1 MPLDHAHGSDRSS
14 VSALCSRRLLALVVC
29 AFFLASPLIAI
40 IPSASSDPSPGIN
53 PDMTRTLSW
62 NFSNPA
68 NYLTSNAL
76 VSGGCGKL
84 QYNNETVLEN
94 TQAAYAQGV
103 RRDNVDISTVR
114 DSVILNQS
122 NRTVYSVTI
131 QPGFS
136 TGMDTYLRQD
146 QANTNYGNSNTINFD
161 CRNTRQQRPI
171 LEFDL
176 STIPADAVVRN
187 ATLFLSLTNG
197 RGNDFQFNIYALN
210 TSWVETQATWSV
222 ASTGNP
228 WTLGGS
234 YNSFSF
240 YRGVMDNS
248 IGWHSFDIT
257 RLVDLWLG
265 GGLQNYGMILVP
277 DNGDNT
283 NCLKN
288 LVSSDELFSVTER
301 PKLVVNYT
309 RPSLAGTYESRA
321 IGPGTNSLF
330 TLASCWNTTYSGLTD
345 DFNGSSLL
353 PNWSWNNKPVAGG
366 AGYDV
371 GVTRSGWLHI
381 TGEGNRNLGS
391 TTIGANYLYENVT
404 GSFRSRTM
412 VNTSFSANT
421 MGAGI
426 LLVDD
431 DMNWASFCLYG
442 TRANATLIVQVTEFG
457 VTTTIAS
464 LAWSNDTDAHLGL
477 DRVNN
482 TIWFNYS
489 NDGVTWNLLTSYA
502 PPLPFSKRMMLGVC
516 VYSGNS
522 PANPVADFDFFRVLP
537 VGNPVSM
544 EVSARLGNSTSL
556 TDPSWEAWGAPL
568 PLNMSSVLGRTAMY
582 IQYRVALSTV
592 VDWVSPQFSGFQCHY
607 ERYSSDGA
615 IFTQDQAVSH
625 LKRWLTITTTEQL
638 LGGTISYSYSV
649 DHGVTWTP
657 ILPGSNS
664 IADTAPFMMVR
675 AAIHTPDTLSS
686 PKVDMIVAQYAVAPS
701 SFYMVTPA
709 SVVAGEQFSF
719 TLESKDESNS
729 TIQHWTGNVD
739 LRAMDESGAS
749 QATSDLAIKSA
760 WISFMGSVIVTN
772 EVYTVAETIR
782 IMASAD
788 GAYGLSEP
796 IVVLPAMLAA
806 VNITPS
812 VTTVPEFSDQ
822 HYMAM
827 GYDVYGNPI
836 QDLICDWTASPDIGT
851 LNTTTGTYVSLATG
865 AGRHE
870 GYLTA
875 TNSSISGMLFI
886 RVVPPMYP
894 PVFTKSIPDQVK
906 DEDFGTWTLNIST
919 FVSDVEDKW
928 IDMRWYTTNESLI
941 SVVGENKTGDMEID
955 FATKKDLWGTDVLQ
969 LVVVDSD
976 GMSSSTTITIIIN
989 PINDAPTIDRISPL
1003 VVKHDVDYAYDF
1015 RYYVHDVDTPYENLS
1030 LRVDEASALYTSVR
1044 WLTIVFNYP
1053 LALNGTT
1060 QYVIV
1065 TVSDGELS
1073 ASTVVIVTVTN
1084 DNVPDSQRLPDLT
1097 LNQGESRLG
1106 YFDLDKYFTDKD
1118 GDVLYYATGNQHV
1131 RVEIQSNHT
1140 VDFYAPRNWWG
1151 QEYVIFIATDPLGA
1165 RAEEAMSVTVLH
1177 VNQPPTISGVPDL
1190 SVRFED
1196 RYDFDLSPY
1205 VSDPDNPIDTLSIT
1219 TNDTH
1224 IAVMGAT
1231 ISLFYPQ
1238 SMNGSR
1244 MPVMITVSD
1253 GALTDSLTIHVTVC
1267 DDYPPYV
1274 RAPPNSPPDHSFLE
1288 DAETPYPVLASL
1300 ENFFGDNA
1308 GSDVLTFYAF
1318 TSSPNVTATAVQIVP
1333 ANWSITFD
1341 ADPDY
1346 NGNSNLTI
1354 RAMDP
1359 DGGIAEC
1366 TVSLEVIP
1374 VPDAPKLKILPRN
1387 RTIYEGTQIAID
1399 LSRNVTDP
1407 DIEDTQ
1413 FVFQAISEY
1422 VPSYIKMTGSVLVLE
1437 FKDFLGSAEKSRTF
1451 NVTIR
1456 VTDPSGLQDSDVLTI
1471 TVVKAPKEK
1480 VAENPWLYVGM
1491 IAMGGTTFGLFMVA
1505 LRRRK
1510 KPFVV
1515 RDMMLIHND
1524 GFLISRLA
1532 HPGEGEIDQDI
1543 LSGMLTAVLNFVE
1556 DSMGTGAESLKTFGF
1571 KEYQVVV
1578 SRGQK
1583 VFAAVVYEGDM
1594 PDEID
1599 RPMKEFI
1606 HTVERVYRKKLANW
1620 TGDIET
1626 DFTGVEVL
1634 IQAFVKENSR
1644 HHKAG
1649 RGEGIWKTRLGR
1661 ADARPKKVTVN
1672 NITQEKVDRREAM
1685 VEQEKGK

>member
-1 MPLDHAHGSDRSS
+1 MPLDHAHVLDRPPA
-14 VSALCSRRLLALVVC
+14 SAVTLKRLLAATVCVFLVS
-29 AFFLASPLIAI
+29 SPLVALIPTAIA
-40 IPSASSDPSPGIN
+40 DPFPGTN

-171 LEFDL
+171 LEFDV

-197 RGNDFQFNIYALN
+197 RGNNFQFNIYALN

-265 GGLQNYGMILVP
+265 GSLQNYGMILVP
-277 DNGDNT
+277 DNGDST

-330 TLASCWNTTYSGLTD
+330 TLASWWNTTYSSLTD
-345 DFNGSSLL
+345 EFKASSLL

-371 GVTRSGWLHI
+371 GVTHSGWLHI
-381 TGEGNRNLGS
+381 KGEGNRNLSS
-391 TTIGANYLYENVT
+391 TNIGANYLYRNVT

-412 VNTSFSANT
+412 VNTSFSANA

-431 DMNWASFCLYG
+431 NMNWASFCLNG
-442 TRANATLIVQVTEFG
+442 TGANATLIVRATEFG

-464 LAWSNDTDAHLGL
+464 LAWSNDTDVHLGL
-477 DRVNN
+477 DRVNS

-489 NDGVTWNLLTSYA
+489 NDGVTWNLLTSYT
-502 PPLPFSKRMMLGVC
+502 PTLPFSKRMMLGVC
-516 VYSGNS
+516 VYSGTS
-522 PANPVADFDFFRVLP
+522 SANPVADFDFFRVMP
-537 VGNPVSM
+537 VGNPMSM
-544 EVSARLGNSTSL
+544 QVSARLGNSTSL

-568 PLNMSSVLGRTAMY
+568 PSNMSSVLGSTAMY
-582 IQYRVALSTV
+582 IQYRVALLTV

-607 ERYSSDGA
+607 ERYSGDGA

-664 IADTAPFMMVR
+664 ITDTAPFMMVR

-686 PKVDMIVAQYAVAPS
+686 PKVDRIVAQYAVAPS

-719 TLESKDESNS
+719 TLESKDESNN

-749 QATSDLAIKSA
+749 PATSDLAIKSA
-760 WISFMGSVIVTN
+760 WISLMGSVIVTN
-772 EVYTVAETIR
+772 EIYTVAETIR

-788 GAYGLSEP
+788 GGYGLSEP
-796 IVVLPAMLAA
+796 IVVLSAALAA

-812 VTTVPEFSDQ
+812 ATTVPEFSDQ

-827 GYDVYGNPI
+827 GYDVYWNPI
-836 QDLICDWTASPDIGT
+836 LDLICDWTASPDIGT
-851 LNTTTGTYVSLATG
+851 LNTTTGTYVNLATG

-870 GYLTA
+870 GFLTA
-875 TNSSISGMLFI
+875 TNSSITGMLLI
-886 RVVPPMYP
+886 SVVPPMYP
-894 PVFTKSIPDQVK
+894 PVFTNSIPNQVK

-919 FVSDVEDKW
+919 FVSDVEDSW
-928 IDMRWYTTNESLI
+928 TEMRWYTTNESLI
-941 SVVGENKTGDMEID
+941 SVVGENITGNMEID

-976 GMSSSTTITIIIN
+976 GMRASTTITIIIN

-1003 VVKHDVDYAYDF
+1003 VVKHDVDLAYDF

-1030 LRVDEASALYTSVR
+1030 LRVDEASASYTSVR

-1073 ASTVVIVTVTN
+1073 ASTVVIVTVTD
-1084 DNVPDSQRLPDLT
+1084 DNVPESQRLPDLT

-1106 YFDLDKYFTDKD
+1106 YFDLDNYFTDKD

-1131 RVEIQSNHT
+1131 SVAIQSDHT
-1140 VDFYAPRNWWG
+1140 VDFYAPLNWWG

-1190 SVRFED
+1190 RVRFEA

-1238 SMNGSR
+1238 SMNGLSI
-1244 MPVMITVSD
+1244 PVMITVSD
-1253 GALTDSLTIHVTVC
+1253 GALADSLTIHVAVC

-1274 RAPPNSPPDHSFLE
+1274 RAPPNNPPDHSFLE

-1300 ENFFGDNA
+1300 EDFFGDDA

-1318 TSSPNVTATAVQIVP
+1318 TSSPNVAASAVQIAP

-1341 ADPDY
+1341 ADQDY

-1387 RTIYEGTQIAID
+1387 RTVYEGTQIAID
-1399 LSRNVTDP
+1399 LSGNVTDP

-1451 NVTIR
+1451 NVTIK
-1456 VTDPSGLQDSDVLTI
+1456 VTDPSGLQDNDVLTI
-1471 TVVKAPKEK
+1471 TVVKAPREK
-1480 VAENPWLYVGM
+1480 VAENPWLYVGI
-1491 IAMGGTTFGLFMVA
+1491 IATGGTAFGLFMVA

-1532 HPGEGEIDQDI
+1532 HRGEGEIDQDI

-1571 KEYQVVV
+1571 KEYKVVV
-1578 SRGQK
+1578 SRGRK

-1606 HTVERVYRKKLANW
+1606 DTVERVYRKKLTNW

-1626 DFTGVEVL
+1626 DFAGVEVL

-1661 ADARPKKVTVN
+1661 PNLNPKKVTVN
-1672 NITQEKVDRREAM
+1672 AITQEKVDRREAM
-1685 VEQEKGK
+1685 AEQEKGK